1 MSTAAPRTSH
11 ALQSTIA
18 AVGYAFAWFATSR
31 NVADEVFAAVRA
43 ATWEAILAARGWTP
57 GNVIATPEG
66 PLAYWRNPKGVTIRV
81 RREAPVD
88 ARTAYDQLVAPLA
101 LDLRQSPGE
110 VVATALAVQHLTP
123 AYSMA
128 EALALVGEFMSKV
141 NRAQMVAMFTS
152 APPPPEERAAA
163 PREDRPDGV
172 GETLAPEK
180 VTPKTVTAKR
190 VAIGEPE
197 WAPKMREWFE
207 AYPNIVEVAV
217 VLARQ
222 IIGEKKAAGE
232 KLTARSISARD
243 IGRRIKSSV
252 QLRCIARGAL
262 GAETGD
268 EPGFALYYSTEL
280 GVRMRA
286 ADPMLAQY
294 MASSAEA

>member
-31 NVADEVFAAVRA
+31 DVADEVFAAVHA

-81 RREAPVD
+81 RRETPVD

-141 NRAQMVAMFTS
+141 NRAQMVAMLANARTVDGFT
-152 APPPPEERAAA
+152 
-163 PREDRPDGV
+163 
-172 GETLAPEK
+172 
-180 VTPKTVTAKR
+180 
-190 VAIGEPE
+190 
-197 WAPKMREWFE
+197 
-207 AYPNIVEVAV
+207 VEG
-217 VLARQ
+217 LARSYRVPLRE
-222 IIGEKKAAGE
+222 IEYH
-232 KLTARSISARD
+232 LTIERQ
-243 IGRRIKSSV
+243 RRE
-252 QLRCIARGAL
+252 ARG
-262 GAETGD
+262 
-268 EPGFALYYSTEL
+268 
-280 GVRMRA
+280 
-286 ADPMLAQY
+286 
-294 MASSAEA
+294 